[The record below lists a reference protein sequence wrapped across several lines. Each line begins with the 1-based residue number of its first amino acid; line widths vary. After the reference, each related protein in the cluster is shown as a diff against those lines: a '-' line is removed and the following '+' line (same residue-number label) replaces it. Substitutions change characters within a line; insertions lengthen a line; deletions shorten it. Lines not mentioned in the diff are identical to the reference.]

1 MQGLPSQVEVT
12 LLTVREEEEVRKM
25 LLRASEHISLDQLR
39 KMCVVCVS
47 DPDRVA
53 QPREEKD
60 GEASLGLN
68 CSQFDLGTLYTF
80 ILSFELFVRYTQ
92 STIYLRQD

>member
-80 ILSFELFVRYTQ
+80 L
-92 STIYLRQD
+92 